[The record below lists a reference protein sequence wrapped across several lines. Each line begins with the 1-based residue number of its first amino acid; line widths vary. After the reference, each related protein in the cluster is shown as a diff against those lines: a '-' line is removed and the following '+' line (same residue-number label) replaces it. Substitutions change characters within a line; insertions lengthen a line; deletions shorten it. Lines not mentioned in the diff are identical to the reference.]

1 MEIHMA
7 KNTTAKPELDLD
19 VRISGLLSA
28 PDAHASSVFM
38 DMIAEVEAAIL
49 DTDAIIRDCRAR
61 EVDPAVVDPGARGR
75 ADDSEVVA
83 HRLHNALV
91 KLRELRMAAVAR
103 EEATAWRADADK
115 VQAVRDQ
122 LAAEFALRYPAIVSE
137 LVGLFT
143 SITACDREIDR
154 IHNSAPDIE
163 NRRLRKVEAEARRI
177 DLTLGSILE
186 NCRLPNLLIG
196 QHGASQAWPLSQPN
210 VGLQLLSIFPKNGSP
225 GSEEDEFYEL
235 VYDEVA
241 GHYTMRRR
249 PDAPP
254 LALPSL
260 RSRSDTAH
268 P

>member
-1 MEIHMA
+1 MSF
-7 KNTTAKPELDLD
+7 P
-19 VRISGLLSA
+19 G
-28 PDAHASSVFM
+28 SSVFT

-49 DTDAIIRDCRAR
+49 DADATSRECRER
-61 EVDPAVVDPGARGR
+61 LVDPAVIDPDARGR
-75 ADDSEVVA
+75 AEDSESA
-83 HRLHNALV
+83 AQRLRNAAF
-91 KLRELRMAAVAR
+91 KLKELQMAAIAR
-103 EEATAWRADADK
+103 EEAAAWRADADK

-154 IHNSAPDIE
+154 IHSSPPDTE
-163 NRRLRKVEAEARRI
+163 NRRLRKVEAEARCI
-177 DLTLGSILE
+177 YLAQGSILE

-196 QHGASQAWPLSQPN
+196 QHGASLAWPLSQPS